1 MEFKVGDRVEH
12 KRYGLGRIH
21 FVDTE
26 DNDDDLPYAVEFDEK
41 HAHLWDCFGKVRSE
55 RGSWCGEYEIKLVVE
70 DIKKQDVTDI
80 NVGDNNLDTLVKKII
95 EITENSLVK
104 FEFYGSEVLVDLYNS
119 AIIIQYI
126 SKTNDVYLDL
136 ELSDG
141 KIDPETLMQVAEVTK
156 LLEQNKDLL
165 KEFCKS

>member
-1 MEFKVGDRVEH
+1 M
-12 KRYGLGRIH
+12 
-21 FVDTE
+21 
-26 DNDDDLPYAVEFDEK
+26 PYAVEFDK
-41 HAHLWDCFGKVRSE
+41 YHRHLWDCFGEIKSE
-55 RGSWCGEYEIKLVVE
+55 RGNWTREDEIELVV
-70 DIKKQDVTDI
+70 DVTDI
-80 NVGDNNLDTLVKKII
+80 DVGDNNLDTLVKKVI

-104 FEFYGSEVLVDLYNS
+104 FEFYGSEVVVELYES

-141 KIDPETLMQVAEVTK
+141 KIDPETLVQVAEVTK
-156 LLEQNKDLL
+156 LLDQNKDLL